1 MLDYTKKETIDRS
14 ALRVNPAKTCQPV
27 GAMYAAL
34 GVHECLPHSHG
45 SQGCCAFHRM
55 FLTRHFK
62 DPAMASSSSFTEG
75 ASVFGGGSNLKTAAK
90 NIFDIYNP
98 KIIAVHTTCLSETIG
113 DDLNSIIT
121 SIDIPDGK
129 YMVHTNTPSY
139 CGSHITGFSNMVSSF
154 IQYLSI
160 KSGKTNG
167 KVCIIPGFV
176 NPSDMREMKRIADAM
191 AVEYVMLP
199 DTSGVMDSPMT
210 GTFKMYPKGGTK
222 VEDIITLGDCMES
235 FSIGKFASE
244 VAGVTLK
251 KKCGVKARILP
262 LPIGIGRSDE
272 YIMAL
277 QSVSKQEVPYELE
290 EERGQLVDI
299 LIDIHPY
306 TYHQK
311 VAIYGDPDTV
321 LGLTE
326 FVLEMGMIPKYVVTG
341 TPGESFVTE
350 AELLF
355 EKYGLHRSDHVSE
368 HINDCIAKAGT
379 DLYELHQW
387 IKAEKVDLLLG
398 GTHGKF
404 IARAEDIPFVRAGF
418 PIIDRYVHSYM
429 PLVLYKGG
437 MRLAEMITNA
447 LLDRRDRDCKEED
460 FEMVM

>member
-1 MLDYTKKETIDRS
+1 MLDYTKKEKYDRT

-113 DDLNSIIT
+113 DDLNSIIMD
-121 SIDIPDGK
+121 IDIPDGK

-139 CGSHITGFSNMVSSF
+139 KGSHITGFSNMVASF
-154 IQYLSI
+154 INYLSVS
-160 KSGKTNG
+160 SGNKNG
-167 KVCIIPGFV
+167 KVAIIPGFV
-176 NPSDMREMKRIADAM
+176 NPGDMRELKKIAKAM
-191 AVEYVMLP
+191 GVDYTMLP

-210 GTFKMYPKGGTK
+210 GKFEMYPKGGTT
-222 VEDIITLGDCMES
+222 VEEIIELGDSVETLA
-235 FSIGKFASE
+235 IGKFASE
-244 VAGVTLK
+244 VGGVALE
-251 KKCGVKARILP
+251 KKCGVKSKT
-262 LPIGIGRSDE
+262 LPIPIGVARTDE

-277 QSVSKQEVPYELE
+277 QGFSKDEVPYEIE

-306 TYHQK
+306 TYNKK

-326 FVLEMGMIPKYVVTG
+326 FVLEMGMIPKYVLTG
-341 TPGESFVTE
+341 TPGESFVSE
-350 AELLF
+350 AEGLF
-355 EKYGLHRSDHVSE
+355 TKFGVEG
-368 HINDCIAKAGT
+368 CTAKASG

-387 IKAEKVDLLLG
+387 IKEEGVDLLIG
-398 GTHGKF
+398 GTHGKH

-418 PIIDRYVHSYM
+418 PVIDRYVHSYM
-429 PLVLYKGG
+429 PLVGYKGG
-437 MRLAEMITNA
+437 MRLAELVTNA
-447 LLDRRDRDCKEED
+447 LMDRRDRDCEEED

>member
-1 MLDYTKKETIDRS
+1 MLDYTKKELYDRT

-55 FLTRHFK
+55 YLTRHFK
-62 DPAMASSSSFTEG
+62 DPAMAASSSFTEG

-90 NIFDIYNP
+90 NIFDIYKP

-113 DDLNSIIT
+113 DDLNAIIQG
-121 SIDIPDGK
+121 IDIPEGK
-129 YMVHTNTPSY
+129 YIVHTNTPSY
-139 CGSHITGFSNMVSSF
+139 KGSHITGFSNMVGSF
-154 IQYLSI
+154 ISYLSK
-160 KSGKTNG
+160 KSDKKNGKTA
-167 KVCIIPGFV
+167 IIPGFV
-176 NPSDMREMKRIADAM
+176 NPGDMRELKRIAEIM
-191 AVEYVMLP
+191 KVPYTMLP

-210 GTFKMYPKGGTK
+210 GKFEMFPKGGTT
-222 VEDIITLGDCMES
+222 VEEIIELGDCIETLAM
-235 FSIGKFASE
+235 GKFASE
-244 VAGVTLK
+244 WGAQTLK
-251 KKCGVKARILP
+251 KKCGVPYEVLP
-262 LPIGIGRSDE
+262 MPIGIAETDN

-277 QSVSKQEVPYELE
+277 SSLSKTEVPYELE

-306 TYHQK
+306 TYNK
-311 VAIYGDPDTV
+311 KAAIYGDPDTV

-326 FVLEMGMIPKYVVTG
+326 FLLEMGMIPKYVLTG
-341 TPGESFVTE
+341 TPGDAFKDE
-350 AELLF
+350 AEKLF
-355 EKYGLHRSDHVSE
+355 EKYGMK
-368 HINDCIAKAGT
+368 DCTAKASG

-387 IKAEKVDLLLG
+387 IKNEGVDLLVG

-429 PLVLYKGG
+429 PLVGYKGG
-437 MRLAEMITNA
+437 MRLAELITNA
-447 LLDRRDRDCKEED
+447 LMDRQDRDCAEED

>member
-1 MLDYTKKETIDRS
+1 MLDYTKKEKYDRT

-113 DDLNSIIT
+113 DDLNSIIL
-121 SIDIPDGK
+121 DINIPEGK

-139 CGSHITGFSNMVSSF
+139 KGSHITGFSNMVASF
-154 IQYLSI
+154 INYLSVS
-160 KSGKTNG
+160 SGKKNG
-167 KVCIIPGFV
+167 KVAIIPGFI
-176 NPSDMREMKRIADAM
+176 NPGDMRELKKIAKAM
-191 AVEYVMLP
+191 GVEYTMLP

-210 GTFKMYPKGGTK
+210 GKFEMYPKGGTT
-222 VEDIITLGDCMES
+222 VEEIIELGDSVETLAL
-235 FSIGKFASE
+235 GKFASE
-244 VAGVTLK
+244 AGGIALE
-251 KKCGVKARILP
+251 KKCGVKSKTLP
-262 LPIGIGRSDE
+262 LPIGVARTDE

-277 QSVSKQEVPYELE
+277 QGCSKNEVPYELE

-306 TYHQK
+306 TYNQK
-311 VAIYGDPDTV
+311 VAIFGDPDTV

-326 FVLEMGMIPKYVVTG
+326 FVLEMGMIPKYVLTG
-341 TPGESFVTE
+341 TPGDSFETE
-350 AELLF
+350 AKNLF
-355 EKYGLHRSDHVSE
+355 AKFGVEG
-368 HINDCIAKAGT
+368 CTAKASG

-387 IKAEKVDLLLG
+387 IKEEGVDLLIG
-398 GTHGKF
+398 GTHGKH

-429 PLVLYKGG
+429 PLVGYKGG
-437 MRLAEMITNA
+437 MRLAELVTNA
-447 LLDRRDRDCKEED
+447 LMDRRDRDCEEED